1 MSDII
6 KIWCPDGKL
15 KFPKEYILS
24 SVYLKDSL
32 IDKHFKMSPLDNKLY
47 LPFEYQVVK
56 LLINLLRNGTV
67 EIKNYKDEFKINT
80 DNISDFFLY
89 LSVYQ
94 NNIINDIYMR
104 ITNGI
109 IYGHSKLITNIDVNA
124 ETQFNASEE
133 NMDKMIYNIRE
144 IYGQKMDYVYN
155 YLNKHKNYKYEL
167 IDIDAPEY
175 YNRGRSLNSVLSS
188 GVYVMPDDIFNVLF
202 SKKLIISNDIMSN
215 DIINKFNNI
224 IDTFKITYDR
234 LFNGY
239 WEMVIRETGNKEIDE
254 YIEEYNANDKYNKI
268 KDSYYLPYGYFE
280 KSFQIISG
288 NSGYELP
295 PYFWLEL
302 EQYALDNYK

>member
-15 KFPKEYILS
+15 KFPKDYILS

-47 LPFEYQVVK
+47 LPFEYKVVK

-67 EIKNYKDEFKINT
+67 IIKGHKNEFKI
-80 DNISDFFLY
+80 DKDIISDFFLY
-89 LSVYQ
+89 LSVSQ
-94 NNIINDIYMR
+94 HNIINDIYLR
-104 ITNGI
+104 LTNGV
-109 IYGHSKLITNIDVNA
+109 IYGHINLFMDIDLNS
-124 ETQFNASEE
+124 ETQFNASEK

-155 YLNKHKNYKYEL
+155 YLNKYTYYKSEIINEL
-167 IDIDAPEY
+167 INPKHRI
-175 YNRGRSLNSVLSS
+175 LSD
-188 GVYVMPDDIFNVLF
+188 GVYIMPDDIYYVLF
-202 SKKLIISNDIMSN
+202 DEKVIKYNDYDIGRIIQN
-215 DIINKFNNI
+215 
-224 IDTFKITYDR
+224 FKITYDR
-234 LFNGY
+234 IFNGY
-239 WEMVIRETGNKEIDE
+239 WEMVIREIDNKKIDE
-254 YIEEYNANDKYNKI
+254 YIEEYGNREKYNKI